1 MSIIIFLIIL
11 SILVFVHEFGHYITA
26 KKNGIRVDEF
36 AIGFPPRIFSWMRGE
51 TRWSINL
58 IPIGGYVKIFGENPD
73 EESLAGPDST
83 RSFVNKP
90 KRIQALVLSAGIIFN
105 ILFAWLLITLGFV
118 FGFPVP
124 AGDYP
129 EEYVHDRS
137 LVVIATVADSPA
149 ALAGVES
156 GDTIASVTSGAHSL
170 TILEPEAFSEFIS
183 EHGDKKV
190 VLELKRGE
198 TLRSV
203 EVIPLEGVVS
213 GKPAIGVSIDTVG
226 TLKLPF
232 FKAIAQGVTTTGNI
246 ILETIV
252 GLSMFFFDAFRG
264 QGDFSQV
271 SGPVGIAGLVGGVA
285 ELGFMYLISL
295 TALISINLAVINL
308 IPFPALDGGRLLFVA
323 IEAVT
328 RKPISPKVA
337 NTLNGIGFLLLL
349 LLMVVVTYNDIAKLF

>member
-1 MSIIIFLIIL
+1 M
-11 SILVFVHEFGHYITA
+11 VFVHEFGHYITA

-51 TRWSINL
+51 TKWSLNL

-73 EESLAGPDST
+73 EESMAGPDSP

-90 KRIQALVLSAGIIFN
+90 KYIQALVLSAGILFN
-105 ILFAWLLITLGFV
+105 IIFAWALITLGFI

-124 AGDYP
+124 ASDYP
-129 EEYVHDRS
+129 EEYIHDRS

-149 ALAGVES
+149 AFVGVEP
-156 GDTIASVTSGAHSL
+156 GDTIARVTSGDETLAN
-170 TILEPEAFSEFIS
+170 LEPVAFSEFIAS
-183 EHGDKKV
+183 HGGETV
-190 VLELKRGE
+190 ALELKRGDDVR
-198 TLRSV
+198 TV
-203 EVIPLEGVVS
+203 ELMPEEGVIN

-226 TLKLPF
+226 ILKLPF
-232 FKAIAQGVTTTGNI
+232 FTAVIQGIKTTANI
-246 ILETIV
+246 IWQTVV
-252 GLSMFFFDAFRG
+252 GLFTFFFDAFRG

-271 SGPVGIAGLVGGVA
+271 SGPVGIAGIVGGMA

-295 TALISINLAVINL
+295 TAFISINLAVINL

-323 IEAVT
+323 IEAVI
-328 RKPISPKVA
+328 RRPISPKIA
-337 NTLNGIGFLLLL
+337 NTLNAVGFLLLL